1 MGTLSEILERAKTRA
16 LEKGVPYAGC
26 LTPTEAQQVLTLAP
40 AARLVDVRTRAECD
54 LVGHV
59 PGATHVEWAF
69 YPGMTPNP
77 DFLTQLNM
85 QVDKESLVMF
95 LCRTG
100 ARSHHAAAL
109 AAKEGYAESYNILE
123 GFEGETDHIA
133 NQRGNINGWRKAG
146 LPWTNIG

>member
-1 MGTLSEILERAKTRA
+1 MATLSEVLSRARTRA
-16 LEKGVPYAGC
+16 LEKNVPYAGC
-26 LTPTEAQQVLTLAP
+26 LTPAEAQQVLDLTP
-40 AARLVDVRTRAECD
+40 AAKLVDVRTRAELD

-59 PGATHVEWAF
+59 PGATHIEWAF
-69 YPGMTPNP
+69 YPGMSPNP
-77 DFLTQLNM
+77 DFLTQLTM

-100 ARSHHAAAL
+100 GRSHNAAAV
-109 AAKEGYAESYNILE
+109 AAQAGYAESYNILE

>member
-1 MGTLSEILERAKTRA
+1 MGTLSEILGRARGRA
-16 LEKGVPYAGC
+16 LEKDVPYTGC
-26 LTPTEAQQVLTLAP
+26 LTPAEAQQVLELAS
-40 AARLVDVRTRAECD
+40 AARLVDVRTRAELD

-59 PGATHVEWAF
+59 PGATNIEWAF

-77 DFLTQLNM
+77 DFLSQLTM
-85 QVDKESLVMF
+85 QVDRESLVMF

-100 ARSHHAAAL
+100 GRSHNAAAV
-109 AAKEGYAESYNILE
+109 AAQAGYAESYNILE

>member
-1 MGTLSEILERAKTRA
+1 MATLSEILSRARTRA
-16 LEKGVPYAGC
+16 LEKNVPYAGC
-26 LTPTEAQQVLTLAP
+26 LTPAEAQQVLDLTP
-40 AARLVDVRTRAECD
+40 AAKLVDVRTRAELD

-59 PGATHVEWAF
+59 PGATHIEWAF
-69 YPGMTPNP
+69 YPGMSPNP
-77 DFLTQLNM
+77 DFLTQLTM

-100 ARSHHAAAL
+100 GRSHNAAAV
-109 AAKEGYAESYNILE
+109 AAQAGYAESYNILE